1 MENTI
6 EIKGIR
12 KSYKGKVA
20 LDVAELMV
28 PAGSVCALLGANGAG
43 KSTLMKILAG
53 LEKADQG
60 SVSLLGSDPW
70 KEATNYAFRLPMW
83 PRNPSFTIG

>member
-28 PAGSVCALLGANGAG
+28 
-43 KSTLMKILAG
+43 
-53 LEKADQG
+53 
-60 SVSLLGSDPW
+60 
-70 KEATNYAFRLPMW
+70 RL
-83 PRNPSFTIG
+83 